1 MTDLRYPTRL
11 VSQIVLSILLLN
23 GSMLFFFIYMYDH
36 HFRPRS
42 AQKEKI
48 RI

>member
-1 MTDLRYPTRL
+1 MALCF
-11 VSQIVLSILLLN
+11 S
-23 GSMLFFFIYMYDH
+23 FFIYMYDH